1 MSDNVKEI
9 PKILQDSLAEASD
22 RTSQVSIITE
32 HILNE
37 LSATSPA
44 SAKSTKVILQKYNKL
59 QTSHPSIV
67 PKIPDNTY
75 TVFLS
80 RVSND
85 KNSRINCP
93 GKKQGYYLDQI
104 VKEIEKIDEKSTS
117 SAKPEDIKDVVLEKE
132 LYPYIKEWLFE
143 KNHDRVADISNLK
156 RNGKWGNP
164 DLIGL
169 NIEEIYGRPEVEVT
183 TIEVKITDEG
193 WEKWIFEAVAHTR
206 FSNRSYFAFIYP
218 ENLINKLD
226 STGLNLYAEHFK
238 IGVLIIAV
246 NNDDYLKIKKKEPV
260 KLDQESI
267 SIIEYIHAPFHET
280 HIKFR
285 KRFFENLNI
294 LELTKLYNFG
304 ETLD

>member
-9 PKILQDSLAEASD
+9 PKSLQDSLDQASD
-22 RTSQVSIITE
+22 RTSQVNILTE
-32 HILNE
+32 HILHQ
-37 LSATSPA
+37 LSATDPVK
-44 SAKSTKVILQKYNKL
+44 AKSTKLILQKYNKL
-59 QTSHPSIV
+59 QASYPSIV

-75 TVFLS
+75 TVLLS

-104 VKEIEKIDEKSTS
+104 VKEIEEIDEKPTPSMES
-117 SAKPEDIKDVVLEKE
+117 EDKDIVLEKE
-132 LYPYIKEWLFE
+132 LYPYVKEWLFE
-143 KNHDRVADISNLK
+143 KNHERVADISNLK

-193 WEKWIFEAVAHTR
+193 WEKWIFEAIAHTR

-246 NNDDYLKIKKKEPV
+246 NNDDYLKIKKKQSV
-260 KLDQESI
+260 NLDQESI

-285 KRFFENLNI
+285 KRFFESLNI